1 MAEARNALSFH
12 GKGSTLFGKYLVN
25 VLLSIITLGIYSF
38 WGKVKILQY
47 QYDQAQLNGSPFQF
61 LGTGKQFFFGFLK
74 FLGIFIVLELVL
86 FGGMF
91 GLGFAIPQT
100 VENMFPLMIA
110 TFVLFLVFMILIGLL
125 VVVAINSKLRYRLRN
140 STWRG
145 LNGIYRGKN
154 KELIPTVL
162 LGLFLTVI
170 TLGIYGPWFSV
181 KVRRYIYSKLSF
193 GNLTLRFDGRGGEL
207 FLIGLKGV
215 LLTIVTLGIYG
226 FWYGRNLYR
235 WSTTKSVLIQN
246 GTDLPLATPVTSG
259 ALFKLWVPNILL
271 LVITLGIAY
280 PWIVVRTLR
289 FFFANLTLP
298 DALDLD
304 NLTQGESGA
313 GNALGESL
321 GDFLDLGDFG
331 IL

>member
-1 MAEARNALSFH
+1 MAEARNTLSFH

-25 VLLSIITLGIYSF
+25 ILLSIITLGIYSF

-47 QYDQAQLNGSPFQF
+47 QYDQTQLNGSPIQFQ
-61 LGTGKQFFFGFLK
+61 GTGKQFFFGFLK
-74 FLGIFIVLELVL
+74 FLGILVVFYAVIL
-86 FGGMF
+86 AVVAGVF
-91 GLGFAIPQT
+91 LAIQ
-100 VENMFPLMIA
+100 L
-110 TFVLFLVFMILIGLL
+110 GLL
-125 VVVAINSKLRYRLRN
+125 GLIIWGILYIAVLYLFIGVLLPVAINSRLRYRLRN

-154 KELIPTVL
+154 KELIPMVL
-162 LGLFLTVI
+162 WGLFLTLI
-170 TLGIYGPWFSV
+170 TLGIYSPWFSV
-181 KVRRYIYSKLSF
+181 KVRKYLYSKLSF
-193 GNLTLRFDGRGGEL
+193 GNLTLRFDGTGGEL
-207 FLIGLKGV
+207 FLIGLKG
-215 LLTIVTLGIYG
+215 LLLSLITLGIYG

-235 WSTTKSVLIQN
+235 WSTTKSVLVQN
-246 GTDLPLATPVTSG
+246 GQDLALTTPVTAG

-271 LVITLGIAY
+271 LIITLGIAY
-280 PWIVVRTLR
+280 PWIVVRNLR
-289 FFFANLTLP
+289 FFYANLTLP

-304 NLTQGESGA
+304 NINQGESGT